1 MYVMIRSAIEFFEI
15 LYNQILFRNE
25 RYSQTCKRFGVAKA
39 ARTMYELKSDIAN
52 LKTEISKKASTKLYT
67 IPQVCE
73 ILHVSRSTV
82 YRMIRDGNL
91 KAHKAYRR
99 VLVSEVSIN
108 NALIP
113 INSGR

>member
-1 MYVMIRSAIEFFEI
+1 MKDIVKLVNGSELQKQLEP
-15 LYNQILFRNE
+15 L
-25 RYSQTCKRFGVAKA
+25 
-39 ARTMYELKSDIAN
+39 YELKSDIAN

-67 IPQVCE
+67 IPQVQVCE

>member
-1 MYVMIRSAIEFFEI
+1 MKEEI
-15 LYNQILFRNE
+15 KLINGSELQRQLE
-25 RYSQTCKRFGVAKA
+25 PL
-39 ARTMYELKSDIAN
+39 YELKSDI
-52 LKTEISKKASTKLYT
+52 SKKTSAKFYT

-82 YRMIRDGNL
+82 YRMIRNGNL

>member
-1 MYVMIRSAIEFFEI
+1 MKEEI
-15 LYNQILFRNE
+15 KLINGSELQRQLE
-25 RYSQTCKRFGVAKA
+25 PL
-39 ARTMYELKSDIAN
+39 YELKSDIVN
-52 LKTEISKKASTKLYT
+52 LKTEISKRLQLSSTQFLKYAKF
-67 IPQVCE
+67 
-73 ILHVSRSTV
+73 LHVSRSTV
-82 YRMIRDGNL
+82 YRMIRNGNL

>member
-1 MYVMIRSAIEFFEI
+1 MKEEI
-15 LYNQILFRNE
+15 TLINGSELQRQLE
-25 RYSQTCKRFGVAKA
+25 PL
-39 ARTMYELKSDIAN
+39 YELKSDIVN
-52 LKTEISKKASTKLYT
+52 LKTEISKKTSAKFYT

-82 YRMIRDGNL
+82 YRMICNGNL

>member
-1 MYVMIRSAIEFFEI
+1 MKDIVKLVNGSELQKQLEP
-15 LYNQILFRNE
+15 L
-25 RYSQTCKRFGVAKA
+25 
-39 ARTMYELKSDIAN
+39 YELKS
-52 LKTEISKKASTKLYT
+52 EISKKASTKLYT

>member
-1 MYVMIRSAIEFFEI
+1 MKDIVKLVNGSELQKQLEP
-15 LYNQILFRNE
+15 L
-25 RYSQTCKRFGVAKA
+25 
-39 ARTMYELKSDIAN
+39 YELKSDIAN

-67 IPQVCE
+67 IP
-73 ILHVSRSTV
+73 H
-82 YRMIRDGNL
+82 L

>member
-1 MYVMIRSAIEFFEI
+1 MKDIVKLVNGSELQKQLEP
-15 LYNQILFRNE
+15 L
-25 RYSQTCKRFGVAKA
+25 
-39 ARTMYELKSDIAN
+39 YELKSDIAN
-52 LKTEISKKASTKLYT
+52 T

-73 ILHVSRSTV
+73 IMHVSRSTV

>member
-1 MYVMIRSAIEFFEI
+1 MKEEI
-15 LYNQILFRNE
+15 KLINGSELQRQLE
-25 RYSQTCKRFGVAKA
+25 PL
-39 ARTMYELKSDIAN
+39 YELKSDIVN
-52 LKTEISKKASTKLYT
+52 LKTEISKKTSAKFYT
-67 IPQVCE
+67 LPQVCE

-82 YRMIRDGNL
+82 YRMIRNGNL

>member
-1 MYVMIRSAIEFFEI
+1 MKDIVKLVNGSELQKQLEP
-15 LYNQILFRNE
+15 L
-25 RYSQTCKRFGVAKA
+25 
-39 ARTMYELKSDIAN
+39 YELKSDIAN

-91 KAHKAYRR
+91 KAHKACSDTY
-99 VLVSEVSIN
+99 
-108 NALIP
+108 
-113 INSGR
+113 

>member
-1 MYVMIRSAIEFFEI
+1 MKDIVKLVNGSELQKQLEP
-15 LYNQILFRNE
+15 L
-25 RYSQTCKRFGVAKA
+25 
-39 ARTMYELKSDIAN
+39 YELKSDIAN

-99 VLVSEVSIN
+99 VLVSEASIN

-113 INSGR
+113 INGGR

>member
-1 MYVMIRSAIEFFEI
+1 MKDIVKLVNGSELQKQLEP
-15 LYNQILFRNE
+15 L
-25 RYSQTCKRFGVAKA
+25 
-39 ARTMYELKSDIAN
+39 YELKSDIAN

-113 INSGR
+113 INRGR